1 MNKKLLTLSL
11 AAILAAPCAFAVG
24 SNTPNNTANTGT
36 DDDPD
41 DKQTVN
47 ITVPKVALL
56 NIEDT
61 GLTIDKIVLALTA
74 PDDAGR
80 GFAAVESATQAVK
93 VSSNSA
99 KGSST
104 TQKVTVK
111 LGAALPATWQLDI
124 IPAGIAADT
133 TDSTAGGNAIATS
146 AATVSCTLATCN
158 SDQDLI
164 IDIDNELIN
173 AGSIKY
179 RFGPVDANG
188 MAAYTSTAQDVTVTY
203 TLSST

>member
-1 MNKKLLTLSL
+1 MNKKLLALSL
-11 AAILAAPCAFAVG
+11 AAILAAPAAFAAG
-24 SNTPNNTANTGT
+24 SNVTDGTANIGT
-36 DDDPD
+36 EDDPD
-41 DKQTVN
+41 DIQTVN
-47 ITVPKVALL
+47 ITVPRVALL

-93 VSSNSA
+93 VSSNSLQNT
-99 KGSST
+99 ST
-104 TQKVTVK
+104 AQKVTVA
-111 LGAALPATWQLDI
+111 LGAALPATWKLDV
-124 IPAGIAADT
+124 IPAGVTATGGTIT
-133 TDSTAGGNAIATS
+133 TA
-146 AATVSCTLATCN
+146 AATVSCTLATC
-158 SDQDLI
+158 SSAQDLI
-164 IDIDNELIN
+164 TGIDNELIN

-179 RFGPVDANG
+179 KFGPVDANG